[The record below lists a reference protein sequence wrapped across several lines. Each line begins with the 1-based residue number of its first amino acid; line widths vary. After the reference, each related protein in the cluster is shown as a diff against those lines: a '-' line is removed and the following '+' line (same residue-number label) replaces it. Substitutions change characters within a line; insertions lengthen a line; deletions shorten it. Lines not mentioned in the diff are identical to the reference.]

1 MTSLGLNAGSLSG
14 DIFSNNLINGA
25 FEIAARIV
33 TPFLLEWKVFGRRNS
48 LILMFFICGAS
59 CLLSLVLKEFSD
71 CVPIQSGNCFDDET
85 ILPSCN
91 QAMIDASKVQ
101 INSRLK
107 YEMNNEI
114 LKVYG
119 LCRKVC
125 RRCDIFCSLCLF
137 CRVVSHMCSCISC
150 WNLFFRLIYLV

>member
-14 DIFSNNLINGA
+14 DIFTNNLINGA

-71 CVPIQSGNCFDDET
+71 CVPIKSGNCFDDET

-101 INSRLK
+101 INIDLFNISKTPSVVLSRRMIK
-107 YEMNNEI
+107 NIFVFDCFE
-114 LKVYG
+114 
-119 LCRKVC
+119 RKQNFLGCVVIVQLYQKRVC
-125 RRCDIFCSLCLF
+125 FESFLSFIK
-137 CRVVSHMCSCISC
+137 
-150 WNLFFRLIYLV
+150 